1 MIPDPIERICIFYK
15 LSFWNR
21 YIVTLN
27 FQGYTIFLHLIRSQL
42 LSPQL
47 GLVQTFCCAQ
57 VEQRLCSFYFYFL
70 HKKCLCT
77 SAASCLRRF
86 RILTALEIKL
96 NWACDVN
103 LTHVDMLNGNQDFAV
118 LQSIFKSRPIME
130 GYAFMNFHIYINA
143 NLIRALMSQCFITLM
158 FNSCYFILINV
169 NIGQAKL

>member
-1 MIPDPIERICIFYK
+1 MIPDPI
-15 LSFWNR
+15 R
-21 YIVTLN
+21 YIVMLD
-27 FQGYTIFLHLIRSQL
+27 FQGLYTIYLYYICSQL
-42 LSPQL
+42 LSPNI
-47 GLVQTFCCAQ
+47 FCCTQ
-57 VEQRLCSFYFYFL
+57 LDQELYSFYFYFL
-70 HKKCLCT
+70 HKRFLCT
-77 SAASCLRRF
+77 SAAICLRGF
-86 RILTALEIKL
+86 LIQSALEMQP

-118 LQSIFKSRPIME
+118 LQSIFKSRPIIE